1 METTKQDSLAIAEKL
16 QQLYFKGLY
25 EGDINLLKELFNPG
39 TLLFGDVNGQ
49 PYAKTLEEY
58 LEGVASR
65 VSPKD
70 SGTDFKG
77 IIISIEV
84 INTIAM
90 AKVNVKMY
98 TFNYYD
104 LLTFHRLNNQWV
116 IVNKAFTNVTE

>member
-1 METTKQDSLAIAEKL
+1 MDTTKQDSLAIAEIL
-16 QQLYFKGLY
+16 EQLYFKGLY
-25 EGDINLLKELFNPG
+25 EGDINLLRKLFNPG

-58 LEGVASR
+58 LEGVANR

-70 SGTDFKG
+70 YSTVFKG
-77 IIISIEV
+77 KIIAIDV

-90 AKVNVKMY
+90 AKVNLKMY

-104 LLTFHRLNNQWV
+104 LLTFHKLNGKWV
-116 IVNKAFTNVTE
+116 IVNKALTNVNE

>member
-1 METTKQDSLAIAEKL
+1 MDTTKQDSLAIAEIL
-16 QQLYFKGLY
+16 EQLYFKGLY
-25 EGDINLLKELFNPG
+25 EGDINLLRKLFNPG

-58 LEGVASR
+58 LERVANR

-70 SGTDFKG
+70 YGTVFKG
-77 IIISIEV
+77 KIIAIDV

-90 AKVNVKMY
+90 AKVNLKMY

-104 LLTFHRLNNQWV
+104 LLTFHKLNDKWV
-116 IVNKAFTNVTE
+116 IVNKALTNVNE

>member
-1 METTKQDSLAIAEKL
+1 MDTTKQDSLAIAQTLE
-16 QQLYFKGLY
+16 QLYFKGLY

-65 VSPKD
+65 VNPKD

-116 IVNKAFTNVTE
+116 IVNKTFTNVTE

>member
-1 METTKQDSLAIAEKL
+1 MDTTKQDSLAIAEIL
-16 QQLYFKGLY
+16 EQLYFKGLY
-25 EGDINLLKELFNPG
+25 EGDINLLRKLFNPG

-58 LEGVASR
+58 LEGVANR

-70 SGTDFKG
+70 YSTVFKG
-77 IIISIEV
+77 KIIAIDV

-90 AKVNVKMY
+90 AKVNLKMY

-104 LLTFHRLNNQWV
+104 LLTFHKLNDKWV
-116 IVNKAFTNVTE
+116 IVNKTFTNVSE